1 MTTVAV
7 LCDPPRTDVLPDL
20 DRSSL
25 SGADRSA
32 LYAAMCADTVRAVE
46 ASAADLLVNY
56 RADDEDPPE
65 DLRTVVTDALDD
77 PDEARFEPQVGST
90 FAGRV
95 GNTLTHLLETEEE
108 TSVIAIEPTAPFL
121 ARGDVDGLAM
131 KLRRNDVILG
141 PTSRGRVYAA
151 AFGATIDFAD
161 AYTAPAVTTLTD
173 RALDAGLDV
182 DYAPMLPIIETP
194 DDLAGALGLI
204 EARERAGRRVPE
216 HTAAC
221 LSDLGVTLT
230 NRDGG
235 LGVSKADTDRP

>member
-7 LCDPPRTDVLPDL
+7 LCDPPRTGVLPAL
-20 DRSSL
+20 DSSPL
-25 SGADRSA
+25 STEARTT
-32 LYAAMCADTVRAVE
+32 LYAAMVADTVHAVE

-65 DLRTVVTDALDD
+65 ALRTVVTDALDQ
-77 PDEARFEPQVGST
+77 PDDARFEPQVGST

-95 GNTLTHLLETEEE
+95 GNTLTHLLETEDE
-108 TSVIAIEPTAPFL
+108 SAVVAVEPTAPFL
-121 ARGDVDGLAM
+121 VRGDLDGLAM
-131 KLRRNDVILG
+131 KLRRNDVVLG
-141 PTSRGRVYAA
+141 PASRGRVYAA
-151 AFGATIDFAD
+151 AFGAAIDFED

-182 DYAPMLPIIETP
+182 DYAPMLPVVETP
-194 DDLAGALGLI
+194 DDLAGALALI

-216 HTAAC
+216 HTAEC

-230 NRDGG
+230 DGDG
-235 LGVSKADTDRP
+235 ELAISKPDTDRP

>member
-7 LCDPPRTDVLPDL
+7 LCDPPRTGVLPDL
-20 DRSSL
+20 DRSPL
-25 SGADRSA
+25 SQTDCSA

-56 RADDEDPPE
+56 RADDEGPPE
-65 DLRTVVTDALDD
+65 DLRTVVRDALDD

-90 FAGRV
+90 FSGRV
-95 GNTLTHLLETEEE
+95 GNTLTHLLETEDE
-108 TSVIAIEPTAPFL
+108 SAVVAVEPTAPFL
-121 ARGDVDGLAM
+121 ARGDLDGLAM

-141 PTSRGRVYAA
+141 PASNGRVYAA
-151 AFGATIDFAD
+151 AFGAPIDFAD

-182 DYAPMLPIIETP
+182 DYAPMLPVVESP
-194 DDLAGALGLI
+194 GDLAGALALV

-216 HTAAC
+216 QTVAC
-221 LSDLGVTLT
+221 LTDLGITLT
-230 NRDGG
+230 TDDGEPTI
-235 LGVSKADTDRP
+235 SRPDTDRS